1 MYSKYYSM
9 KVSNEKKNISMQ
21 LNNIKYLKEN
31 TAFRIYPD
39 FSHSNALIFL
49 VKVWAWEPIQNQVS
63 CKY

>member
-21 LNNIKYLKEN
+21 LNNTKYFKEN
-31 TAFRIYPD
+31 TVFRIYQE

-49 VKVWAWEPIQNQVS
+49 VKVWN
-63 CKY
+63 

>member
-1 MYSKYYSM
+1 MYSKYYSV

-31 TAFRIYPD
+31 TTFRIYPD

-49 VKVWAWEPIQNQVS
+49 VKVRN
-63 CKY
+63 